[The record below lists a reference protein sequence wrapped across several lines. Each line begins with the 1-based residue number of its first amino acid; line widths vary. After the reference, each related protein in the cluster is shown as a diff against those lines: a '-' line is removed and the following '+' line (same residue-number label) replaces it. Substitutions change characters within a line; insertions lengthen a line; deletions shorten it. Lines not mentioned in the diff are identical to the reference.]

1 MGCFRASYTRRMTSL
16 APALRRA
23 ALLALACAAMPAA
36 SAPPGPEFSRCVDQ
50 LRQELPQHPKVRP
63 ETFELHTRQAQ
74 DLRTPIDTA
83 TQSQP
88 EFQLPIWDYLARL
101 VDPLRVD
108 DGRGIVA
115 REAAALAQLAATYRI
130 DPATVVAIFG
140 IESDFGRLKGRYPVV
155 DATLG
160 RACLG
165 LSNRERKAHFFAAL
179 WLLQEGQVR
188 AEEFRGSWAGAF
200 GMTQFMPGTY
210 VRYQADGDGD
220 GRIDTYHSVADALAT
235 TANYLKSLG
244 WVEDLPWGIEVQAP
258 RDLARAWSSAERE
271 HACLASQE
279 PGGRCRRLDQWAA
292 LGVVRADGQ
301 PLTTVQ
307 RLWAG
312 ALPTLGWALLTPAGA
327 NGPAWLVSR
336 NFQVIWNYNRA
347 DSYALAIGLL
357 SSALRQEPG
366 VRAAWPTA
374 EAQWALSRAGISAL
388 QQLLVAAGQ
397 CGLDIDGYDGPMTRQ
412 AIRAEERR
420 RGLPETGRPTSPLL
434 EKMRAEP
441 YTAPGAC
448 AADAPRALQRPAP
461 PAALS
466 PPTAE
471 PPVPATPAA
480 LPPSAPASA
489 P

>member
-1 MGCFRASYTRRMTSL
+1 MPPF

-23 ALLALACAAMPAA
+23 ALLVLACIAVPVLAA
-36 SAPPGPEFSRCVDQ
+36 PEFSRCVEQ
-50 LRQELPQHPKVRP
+50 LRLELPQHPKVRP

-88 EFQLPIWDYLARL
+88 EFQLPVWDYLARL
-101 VDPLRVD
+101 VDPRRVD
-108 DGRGIVA
+108 DGRGVIE
-115 REAAALAQLAATYRI
+115 REAAALAQLAATYRV

-179 WLLQEGQVR
+179 WLLQDGQVR
-188 AEEFRGSWAGAF
+188 LEEFRGSWAGAF

-220 GRIDTYHSVADALAT
+220 GRIDTVHSVADALAT

-244 WVEDLPWGIEVQAP
+244 WVDGLPWGIEVQAP
-258 RDLARAWSSAERE
+258 RDLARAWNSAERE
-271 HACLASQE
+271 HACLASQDS
-279 PGGRCRRLDQWAA
+279 GGRCRRLDQWAA

-301 PLTTVQ
+301 PLTATQ
-307 RLWAG
+307 RQWPGVLAG
-312 ALPTLGWALLTPAGA
+312 LGWALLTPAGA

-336 NFQVIWNYNRA
+336 NFQAIWNYNRA

-374 EAQWALSRAGISAL
+374 EAQWALSRTGISAL
-388 QQLLVAAGQ
+388 QQLLVAAGH
-397 CGLDIDGYDGPMTRQ
+397 CALDIDGYDGPMTRQ

-441 YTAPGAC
+441 YTAPGGCPGDPAQ
-448 AADAPRALQRPAP
+448 AAARPSGPAPVSAP
-461 PAALS
+461 PA
-466 PPTAE
+466 E
-471 PPVPATPAA
+471 PEAPAA
-480 LPPSAPASA
+480 PAPAAAAASE